1 MSQRSTS
8 PLKRSTVRRTLK
20 RFWDVTRT
28 QPLIV
33 FLSVFSSA
41 GYIFLLTFANTYVMA
56 LIVDRVQAGPVAGDQ
71 VFEVFGPYIL
81 ALVLVNLV
89 GQILSKLQDYT
100 VYKLEIAGNYHLA
113 RLCFDT
119 LSNQSMTFHTSR
131 FGGSLVSQTSRF
143 MSGYTGLVDVTV
155 YSLIPTITS
164 VVCTVAALAPVV
176 PTFTVILVCIMA
188 VYIAFVWLM
197 YKRIMPLSAATSAA
211 QNKLSGVLSDAV
223 TNILAVKTCGR
234 EDFERNLFDT
244 ADRAARDAETVS
256 MHAMMQRNFTTSGL
270 IVITM
275 AVVSVFVAGGNA
287 WFGIS
292 AGALVMI
299 FTYTYNLTMRLNYVS
314 SMMQR
319 INRALGDAAEMTRVL
334 DEPRL
339 VADDENAP
347 ELKVSEGAI
356 DFEHLSFAYR
366 DAAAGESVF
375 DDLTLHVAAGQ
386 RVGLVGKSG
395 SGKTT
400 LTKLLLRL
408 DDVQGGR
415 VLVDGQDVSR
425 CTQQSLRRQVAYVPQ
440 EALLFHRSIRENIAY
455 GRPDAT
461 DEQIREAARL
471 ANALEFIDRLPRGF
485 DTMVGERGVKLSGGQ
500 RQRVAIARAILTD
513 APILV
518 LDEATSALDSESEAL
533 VQEALENLMRGRT
546 SIVVAHRLSTVA
558 ALDRIVVLA
567 DGEIVEDGTH
577 AQLVEAGGEYASLW
591 GRQTGAFLEAQ
602 RPHTWDNRAHRFV
615 MPPIRG
621 VVMPRET
628 NAAKRERAVEVC
640 ERLNRR
646 YGPVECFLDHENPFR
661 LLIAVLLSAQTTDA
675 QVNKVTPKL
684 FAQWPT
690 PEAMAGASV
699 VDVADTI
706 KSLGFYKSKAKHAVE
721 AAQMIVAD
729 YGGEV
734 PADMKELVKL
744 PGVGRKTANIVLN
757 VGFGIVEG
765 IAVDTHVN
773 RIAHRLMLSPKTH
786 AKEPLKTEQD
796 LLKILPHEYW
806 ESVNHQWITFGR
818 EICDARKPKCDE
830 CPLADLCPS
839 VRVAG

>member
-1 MSQRSTS
+1 MCNNGVS
-8 PLKRSTVRRTLK
+8 PYQTRKEAHVSEKHQSAQTLH
-20 RFWDVTRT
+20 
-28 QPLIV
+28 
-33 FLSVFSSA
+33 
-41 GYIFLLTFANTYVMA
+41 
-56 LIVDRVQAGPVAGDQ
+56 
-71 VFEVFGPYIL
+71 
-81 ALVLVNLV
+81 
-89 GQILSKLQDYT
+89 QILSKLQDYT

-164 VVCTVAALAPVV
+164 VICTVAALAPVV
-176 PTFTVILVCIMA
+176 PTFTVILVGIMV

-234 EDFERNLFDT
+234 EDFERDLFDA

-256 MHAMMQRNFTTSGL
+256 MHAMMQ
-270 IVITM
+270 
-275 AVVSVFVAGGNA
+275 
-287 WFGIS
+287 
-292 AGALVMI
+292 
-299 FTYTYNLTMRLNYVS
+299 
-314 SMMQR
+314 
-319 INRALGDAAEMTRVL
+319 
-334 DEPRL
+334 
-339 VADDENAP
+339 
-347 ELKVSEGAI
+347 KVSEGAI

-471 ANALEFIDRLPRGF
+471 ANATEFIDRLPHGF

-577 AQLVEAGGEYASLW
+577 AQLVKAGGEYASLW
-591 GRQTGAFLEAQ
+591 SRQTGAFLEA
-602 RPHTWDNRAHRFV
+602 
-615 MPPIRG
+615 
-621 VVMPRET
+621 
-628 NAAKRERAVEVC
+628 
-640 ERLNRR
+640 
-646 YGPVECFLDHENPFR
+646 
-661 LLIAVLLSAQTTDA
+661 
-675 QVNKVTPKL
+675 
-684 FAQWPT
+684 
-690 PEAMAGASV
+690 
-699 VDVADTI
+699 
-706 KSLGFYKSKAKHAVE
+706 
-721 AAQMIVAD
+721 
-729 YGGEV
+729 
-734 PADMKELVKL
+734 
-744 PGVGRKTANIVLN
+744 
-757 VGFGIVEG
+757 
-765 IAVDTHVN
+765 
-773 RIAHRLMLSPKTH
+773 
-786 AKEPLKTEQD
+786 
-796 LLKILPHEYW
+796 
-806 ESVNHQWITFGR
+806 
-818 EICDARKPKCDE
+818 
-830 CPLADLCPS
+830 
-839 VRVAG
+839 

>member
-164 VVCTVAALAPVV
+164 VICTVAALAPVV
-176 PTFTVILVCIMA
+176 PTFTVIPVCIMV

-234 EDFERNLFDT
+234 EDFERDLFDA

-256 MHAMMQRNFTTSGL
+256 MHA
-270 IVITM
+270 
-275 AVVSVFVAGGNA
+275 
-287 WFGIS
+287 
-292 AGALVMI
+292 
-299 FTYTYNLTMRLNYVS
+299 
-314 SMMQR
+314 MMQR

-339 VADDENAP
+339 VADDPDAP
-347 ELKVSEGAI
+347 ELKVTEGAI

-591 GRQTGAFLEAQ
+591 SRQTGAFLE
-602 RPHTWDNRAHRFV
+602 V
-615 MPPIRG
+615 
-621 VVMPRET
+621 
-628 NAAKRERAVEVC
+628 
-640 ERLNRR
+640 
-646 YGPVECFLDHENPFR
+646 
-661 LLIAVLLSAQTTDA
+661 
-675 QVNKVTPKL
+675 
-684 FAQWPT
+684 
-690 PEAMAGASV
+690 
-699 VDVADTI
+699 
-706 KSLGFYKSKAKHAVE
+706 
-721 AAQMIVAD
+721 
-729 YGGEV
+729 
-734 PADMKELVKL
+734 
-744 PGVGRKTANIVLN
+744 
-757 VGFGIVEG
+757 
-765 IAVDTHVN
+765 
-773 RIAHRLMLSPKTH
+773 
-786 AKEPLKTEQD
+786 
-796 LLKILPHEYW
+796 
-806 ESVNHQWITFGR
+806 
-818 EICDARKPKCDE
+818 
-830 CPLADLCPS
+830 
-839 VRVAG
+839 